1 MENFFKNRQINEKFE
16 KQISAGFII
25 FRKTEKGLRFLI
37 LYHGNNYWNFP
48 KGKIETEEKSLTTAF
63 RETKEETGL
72 TRDDLQVIPDFKVYE
87 KYSFK
92 SGQKI
97 IRKIVIFY
105 LAETKKATIKISDE
119 HEGYAWFSYSMAM
132 KMLRRYKGNQRILK
146 IAYNFLRQKMN

>member
-1 MENFFKNRQINEKFE
+1 MSNFSLKQTNREFE

-63 RETKEETGL
+63 RETREETGL
-72 TRDDLQVIPDFKVYE
+72 TKDDLQVIPDFKVYE
-87 KYSFK
+87 KYSFR

-97 IRKIVIFY
+97 IRKVVIFY
-105 LAETKKATIKISDE
+105 LAETKKAAVRISDE
-119 HEGYAWFSYSMAM
+119 HEGYAWFSYPMAM
-132 KMLRRYKGNQRILK
+132 KMLRRYKGNQRILRM
-146 IAYNFLRQKMN
+146 AYNFLRRKAAF